1 MRVRKLLACS
11 LWRSITFAPIF
22 FAQAARKKRATWYR
36 FNLNSEALVFTSR
49 IQVQWSLLFY
59 TLENYE
65 SELGDPELGQ
75 ALVQLALAALVQQEV
90 RITQIELLPN

>member
-1 MRVRKLLACS
+1 MRVQKLLACS

-22 FAQAARKKRATWYR
+22 FEQAARKKRATWYR

>member
-1 MRVRKLLACS
+1 M
-11 LWRSITFAPIF
+11 
-22 FAQAARKKRATWYR
+22 
-36 FNLNSEALVFTSR
+36 
-49 IQVQWSLLFY
+49 FY